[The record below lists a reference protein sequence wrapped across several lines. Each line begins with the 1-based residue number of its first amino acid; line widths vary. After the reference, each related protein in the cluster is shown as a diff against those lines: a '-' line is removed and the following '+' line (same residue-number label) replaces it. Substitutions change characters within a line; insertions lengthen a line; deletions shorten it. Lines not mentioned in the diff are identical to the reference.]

1 MTKAVRIGWL
11 PLAVIA
17 AALIALGG
25 WLAIAPGTQAQ
36 GATVDTAVSD
46 ANVAIGGTGDSTF
59 TVTPPSGTTV
69 GAIDATVTYDST
81 LASATCIANFGGV
94 CNAGTPGTVTFSIAN
109 TSGISGTAGTITF
122 TGVAAGSSAIDLTL
136 VTCADDQGADL
147 TCTAADGTL
156 TVSVATATP
165 TASPTGGATETPT
178 PTPSGGASGSVTPTL
193 AAGSVTPSP
202 SGSAAAG
209 TPTRTPAGLPTTGG
223 SDSGTDALPYILGLI
238 GLAVVGA
245 GAWAAVRSRR
255 AAR

>member
-46 ANVAIGGTGDSTF
+46 ANVAIGGTGDSNF

-81 LASATCIANFGGV
+81 LATATCTANFGGV
-94 CNAGTPGTVTFSIAN
+94 CNSATAGTVTFSIAN

-122 TGVAAGSSAIDLTL
+122 TGTTAGSSAIDLTL
-136 VTCADDQGADL
+136 ATCADDQGADL
-147 TCTAADGTL
+147 TCTATDGTL
-156 TVSVATATP
+156 TVSAATASPTP
-165 TASPTGGATETPT
+165 SPTGGATGTPT
-178 PTPSGGASGSVTPTL
+178 PTPSGGASGSV
-193 AAGSVTPSP
+193 
-202 SGSAAAG
+202 AAA
-209 TPTRTPAGLPTTGG
+209 TATRTPAGLPTTGG
-223 SDSGTDALPYILGLI
+223 SDSGTDALPYVLGLI